1 MQEAANLA
9 LPDAPPILIKKMKE
23 LGGGDSVESI
33 KRRLLAG
40 SNLSRYVVYMSL
52 PY

>member
-9 LPDAPPILIKKMKE
+9 LPDAPYPYQENERI
-23 LGGGDSVESI
+23 GGDSVESI